1 MGGLLLVVMDLTGSA
16 IVFHQKSDRA
26 LKFQRV
32 QVAPQGERISIDTF
46 WKSAQACFP
55 NSRLELIQMSQS
67 ATETYKLRF

>member
-46 WKSAQACFP
+46 RKSAQAYFP
-55 NSRLELIQMSQS
+55 NRLLARIGVKRS
-67 ATETYKLRF
+67 